1 MLGAMAND
9 TPSGTLSLFESLRDR
24 DYAREG
30 LLVCEGRIVME
41 KALQAGLAIR
51 SLLTVPADEEQW
63 RLRAPAGTPVY
74 ALPAAAM
81 EAHIGFKFHHG
92 ALALAERPYS
102 AERPSQVKPAERP
115 YSAERPR
122 QGGQAVGLDGIGPA
136 LALWNVTDPDNLGA
150 LIRSAAAL
158 GAVAIYLGGGCA
170 DPYGRKALRASM
182 GNALCLPLFILGSEA
197 ELEAARG
204 PGGNALVAAALSP
217 GAKAPGELRRGRLPT
232 LVLGNEGWGLPQPV
246 LERCDEAVM
255 LPMARGVDSLNVGA
269 AGAILM
275 WELFPRAG

>member
-30 LLVCEGRIVME
+30 LLVCEGRIVIE

-92 ALALAERPYS
+92 ALAL
-102 AERPSQVKPAERP
+102 AERP

>member
-1 MLGAMAND
+1 MLCAMPNP
-9 TPSGTLSLFESLRDR
+9 TPHVGLSLFEKLRDR

-30 LLVCEGRIVME
+30 LLVCEGRIVLE

-51 SLLTVPADEEQW
+51 SLLTVPADEALW
-63 RLRAPAGTPVY
+63 RQRAPAGTPVHS
-74 ALPAAAM
+74 LPAAAM
-81 EAHIGFKFHHG
+81 EAHVGFRFHHG
-92 ALALAERPYS
+92 VLAL
-102 AERPSQVKPAERP
+102 
-115 YSAERPR
+115 AERPR
-122 QGGQAVGLDGIGPA
+122 QGGQADGPGAYGPA

-158 GAVAIYLGGGCA
+158 GASALYLGGGCA

-182 GNALCLPLFILGSEA
+182 GNALCLPLYHLVSETG
-197 ELEAARG
+197 LEEARG
-204 PGGNALVAAALSP
+204 RSGNRLVAAALSA
-217 GAKAPGELRRGRLPT
+217 GAKTPAAIGRERPST
-232 LVLGNEGWGLPQPV
+232 LVLGNEGWGLPDGV
-246 LERCDEAVM
+246 LGRCDDTVM

>member
-1 MLGAMAND
+1 MLCAMAND
-9 TPSGTLSLFESLRDR
+9 TPNGMLSLFENLRDR

-30 LLVCEGRIVME
+30 LLVCEGRIVIE
-41 KALQAGLAIR
+41 KALQAGLALR

-63 RLRAPAGTPVY
+63 RLRAPSGTPVH
-74 ALPAAAM
+74 ALPATAM
-81 EAHIGFKFHHG
+81 EAHIGFRFHHG
-92 ALALAERPYS
+92 ALALAERP
-102 AERPSQVKPAERP
+102 
-115 YSAERPR
+115 R
-122 QGGQAVGLDGIGPA
+122 QGGQADGHGAYGPA

-182 GNALCLPLFILGSEA
+182 GNALCLPLFFLGSEA
-197 ELEAARG
+197 ELGAARG
-204 PGGNALVAAALSP
+204 PGGNRLIAAALSAD
-217 GAKAPGELRRGRLPT
+217 AKAPHEQRRESPPT
-232 LVLGNEGWGLPQPV
+232 LVLGNEGWGLPSGV